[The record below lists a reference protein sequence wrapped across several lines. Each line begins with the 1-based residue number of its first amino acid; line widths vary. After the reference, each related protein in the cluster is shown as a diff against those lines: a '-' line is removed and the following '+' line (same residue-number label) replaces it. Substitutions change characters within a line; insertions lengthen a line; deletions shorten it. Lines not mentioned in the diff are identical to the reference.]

1 MRWVL
6 PLDVYS
12 LLFTYRCVLS
22 SLYIFP
28 VLLPDFRENKIF
40 HNQNSHSWKKFQVN
54 TSHSAHPFCR
64 VNENSRLFLFILFNS
79 MHFLLPVVIF
89 WCFNFQ
95 YTKWLFHSL
104 DESLF
109 LKKLTTLSIPSS
121 LKYLY
126 LSRFCSWLL

>member
-1 MRWVL
+1 MMPIEVG
-6 PLDVYS
+6 S
-12 LLFTYRCVLS
+12 AFRCVLS

-40 HNQNSHSWKKFQVN
+40 HIQNSHSWKKFQVN

-64 VNENSRLFLFILFNS
+64 VNENSRHFFIHFIQQYSFFITCHNILMLQFPICKMVISYFRWVAFLEKADYFT
-79 MHFLLPVVIF
+79 V
-89 WCFNFQ
+89 
-95 YTKWLFHSL
+95 
-104 DESLF
+104 
-109 LKKLTTLSIPSS
+109 PSS